1 MLRLQ
6 VRRIRMSVEQKIEAM
21 LTLPLTELGLGIVRV
36 QISGSQRKVLEIMIE
51 RLDGQSVNIADCVKA
66 SKESSA
72 FLDVDDPIQ
81 GSYSLEVTSPG
92 LDRPLVKK
100 ADYKRFEGSEIKL
113 ETFIAKDDKK
123 RFSGIL
129 SQVSDDRFV
138 LTAESPKGPVD
149 IEFEYTEIKKAKLVP
164 DLDF

>member
-1 MLRLQ
+1 
-6 VRRIRMSVEQKIEAM
+6 MSLEQKIEAL
-21 LTLPLTELGLGIVRV
+21 LTPPLTELGLAIVRV

-51 RLDGQSVNIADCVKA
+51 RLDGEAVKMKDCVKA
-66 SKESSA
+66 SRETSA

-81 GSYSLEVTSPG
+81 GAYSLEVTSPG

-100 ADYKRFEGSEIKL
+100 ADYKRFEGCEIKL
-113 ETFIAKDDKK
+113 ETFVAKKDKK

-129 SQVSDDRFV
+129 SQVDDDKFV
-138 LTAESPKGPVD
+138 LSIEEPTGRHD
-149 IEFEYTEIKKAKLVP
+149 IDFEYSEIKKAKLVP

>member
-1 MLRLQ
+1 
-6 VRRIRMSVEQKIEAM
+6 MSLENKIEAL
-21 LTLPLTELGLGIVRV
+21 LTLPLTELGLSIVRV

-51 RLDGQSVNIADCVKA
+51 RLDGESVRIADCVKA
-66 SKESSA
+66 SKEASA

-100 ADYKRFEGSEIKL
+100 ADYKRFEGHEIKL
-113 ETFIAKDDKK
+113 ETFVAKDEKK
-123 RFSGIL
+123 RFSGVL
-129 SQVSDDRFV
+129 SDVDENKFV
-138 LTAESPKGPVD
+138 LKISDAKIPTDV
-149 IEFEYTEIKKAKLVP
+149 EFEYSEIKKAKLVP

>member
-1 MLRLQ
+1 
-6 VRRIRMSVEQKIEAM
+6 MSLEQKIEAM
-21 LTLPLTELGLGIVRV
+21 LTLPLRELGVDIVRV
-36 QISGSQRKVLEIMIE
+36 QISGSNRKVLEIMIE
-51 RLDGQSVNIADCVKA
+51 RLDGESVTIADCVKA
-66 SKESSA
+66 SKEASA

-100 ADYKRFEGSEIKL
+100 TDYKRFEGCEIKL
-113 ETFIAKDDKK
+113 ETFVAKNDKK

-129 SQVSDDRFV
+129 SKADEDKFV
-138 LTAESPKGPVD
+138 LSVTDAKGQAD
-149 IEFEYTEIKKAKLVP
+149 IEYSEIKKAKLVP

>member
-1 MLRLQ
+1 
-6 VRRIRMSVEQKIEAM
+6 MSVEQKIEAM
-21 LTLPLTELGLGIVRV
+21 LALPLEELGIGIVRV
-36 QISGSQRKVLEIMIE
+36 QISGSNRKVLEIMIE
-51 RLDGQSVNIADCVKA
+51 RLDGESVKIADCVKVSREA
-66 SKESSA
+66 SA

-100 ADYKRFEGSEIKL
+100 ADYKRFEGHEIKL
-113 ETFIAKDDKK
+113 ETFVAKNDKK

-129 SQVSDDRFV
+129 SAVGDDKFV
-138 LTAESPKGPVD
+138 LSPTEAKDGAD
-149 IEFEYTEIKKAKLVP
+149 MEFEYSEVKKAKLVP